1 MPFFIACDID
11 HTLLND
17 QGDLLE
23 SNVQALHKARA
34 AGSTVILATAR
45 SYAGALPIHEELGLD
60 TPLVVSNGTLV
71 CDPDGNVLHTQTIP
85 AKTAQKIVSLFRETP
100 HHWSFRTGEAA
111 LIHPQFDV
119 SRPPFDNKRYYRQTD
134 HAALDELLGDHS
146 TLITASLFG
155 IPLREFFAEH
165 DWQGLE
171 LTADYY
177 PPSHYNSLEAMSV
190 MSTSASKGNAVA
202 WLREY
207 LGLEDAP
214 TLCIGDSIAD
224 ASMFPLGT
232 GVAPANASAEVRERA
247 AWVAP
252 HCDVGAV
259 AAMLERYVLSSKRVE
274 PSVSI

>member
-23 SNVQALHKARA
+23 ENVQALAKARDL
-34 AGSTVILATAR
+34 GSTVILATAR
-45 SYAGALPIHEELGLD
+45 SYAGALPIHEALELD

-71 CDPDGNVLHTQTIP
+71 CDPGGSVLHTQTIH
-85 AKTAQKIVSLFRETP
+85 AETARKIVPLFRETP

-111 LIHPQFDV
+111 LIHPQFDI

-134 HAALDELLGDHS
+134 HAALDELLGDHN

-155 IPLREFFAEH
+155 IPLREFFAQH
-165 DWQGLE
+165 DWTGLE

-224 ASMFPLGT
+224 ASMFGLGT

-274 PSVSI
+274 PSVSV